1 MMIDTH
7 GNNYRYYKD
16 HKLLLLIAHISYA
29 LPLLSVS
36 LWITPITRDYLT
48 VRVFNGT
55 APL

>member
-1 MMIDTH
+1 LITY